1 MVATRRL
8 RKEAEEE
15 SREIEERRKPKGK
28 NQGRPADALASGGEE
43 GRDRLRKAPGRREWP

>member
-15 SREIEERRKPKGK
+15 SRETERIKPKGK